1 MLSLSPRTDLAKFT
15 FPKDFLPE
23 EIEQKYA
30 KILSRKPM
38 VINTPIDFLNE
49 SIRGFSIPGVTDVLI
64 TQTQHSTNGGLNRND
79 KGRGGLG
86 RINVEPKTD
95 ISYNGTDNP
104 LDRINKEFKVTF
116 RYNQGF
122 LNYFMLYET
131 LFYRIC
137 KHLNRVCDPVFVI
150 DMLSETGSIIGRI
163 KLTDVYMSGIDGI
176 EFDYSK
182 IERNTGATFDV
193 TFKFNNIDYDF
204 GIDHPEQFD

>member
-1 MLSLSPRTDLAKFT
+1 MLSLSPRTDLVKFT

-23 EIEQKYA
+23 EVEEKYA
-30 KILSRKPM
+30 KILSRKPA

-49 SIRGFSIPGVTDVLI
+49 SIKGFSIPGVTDVLI
-64 TQTQHSTNGGLNRND
+64 TQTQHSTNSLD
-79 KGRGGLG
+79 TSKKGRGLG

-95 ISYNGTDNP
+95 ITYVGSDNP

-137 KHLNRVCDPVFVI
+137 KPLNRPCDPVFII

-163 KLTDVYMSGIDGI
+163 KLTDIHISGIDGI

-182 IERNTGATFDV
+182 LERNEGLTFDV

-204 GIDHPEQFD
+204 GVDHPEQFD